1 MLKFLI
7 SLLLISYL
15 FCYYR
20 PCQININDN
29 TCRLGEDEALING
42 FSCHRFDDGYYIS
55 CQLYPDNPEIQK
67 TALKIQNGM
76 TKEVY
81 SGISDLEDEIDF
93 SNIKLFTT
101 EEEKYSKE
109 EEIVLQKADL
119 TSEDKRIILSR
130 KTCAYQYY
138 GRFVEI
144 IRKITDFKDWNGY
157 PNIKDKNECF
167 NAEQFPD
174 LKDLIDCG
182 YAEIKYKLYSDVKL
196 KINTCFYIP
205 NNNLQSNSELIL
217 NDNLPMISF

>member
-144 IRKITDFKDWNGY
+144 IPKIIDFKDWNGY

-182 YAEIKYKLYSDVKL
+182 YAEIKYKLYSDVEL